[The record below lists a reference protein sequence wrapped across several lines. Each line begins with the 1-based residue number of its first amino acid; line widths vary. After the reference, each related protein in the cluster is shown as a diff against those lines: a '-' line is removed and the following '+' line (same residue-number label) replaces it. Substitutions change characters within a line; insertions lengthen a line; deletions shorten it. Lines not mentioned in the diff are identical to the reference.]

1 MILDSKDRIFPMNHP
16 LNGPIIEIYVTDNA
30 FGFDRCRIDREI
42 MILRGYLHMTRFDS
56 PDRMVGPMMAE
67 CQFEGLPAK
76 SQP

>member
-1 MILDSKDRIFPMNHP
+1 MNHP

-30 FGFDRCRIDREI
+30 LGLDRCRIDREV

-67 CQFEGLPAK
+67 CQFEGLTAK
-76 SQP
+76 SQPQNLMSEADP